1 MKILVSSCLLG
12 EDTRYDGANSSVAM
26 NSKFKFS
33 QKELFMDIM
42 CENEIFSVCPEV
54 AGGLG
59 IPRNKAEIVSQNK
72 PFKVLDLEQ
81 NDVTINFLLGA
92 KKALD
97 ICLENNI
104 KVALFKSK
112 SPSCGNTAIYDGTF
126 SENLVEGKGLSARLL
141 EENGIKVF
149 NEHELEEL
157 KKFIKKNRSL

>member
-12 EDTRYDGANSSVAM
+12 EDTRYDGAISSVAM
-26 NSKFKFS
+26 NQKFKFS

-149 NEHELEEL
+149 NEYELEEL